1 MLLRID
7 GRMDTSLMVGDF
19 RAWLGKELVATI
31 LAARKNYARQL
42 GQTTRW
48 LSIESG
54 SMTASPYRYSQN
66 RNATSV
72 SADPQNS
79 PMTFALLYLY
89 VVPPHSMARR
99 NMIPRR
105 GKDCEAEDVEGA
117 EDRRKPVLISLWMKQ
132 RTRVT
137 SPPTSKST

>member
-1 MLLRID
+1 MLLRIDGRID

-72 SADPQNS
+72 PADPQNS

-99 NMIPRR
+99 NMIAVEVKIVKPRMSR
-105 GKDCEAEDVEGA
+105 EWRIEGS
-117 EDRRKPVLISLWMKQ
+117 RF
-132 RTRVT
+132 
-137 SPPTSKST
+137 